1 MLSQYKGFPLADSI
15 NDPVVNVSSS
25 GNTNPLVLLDP
36 GLFIWTI
43 ITFIVL
49 LIVLG
54 KFAWQPLL
62 KALDDREGKIRNSL
76 DNADKARKEL
86 EQINAESEAMMAKAR
101 SEAQEIRVE
110 AKNAAEKLK
119 SEIKLQAE
127 NDAKKLHENAQK
139 QIKVDKEKVVSE
151 IKKEVVALTISISE
165 KMIKRNLTTDDN
177 KLFIED
183 SLENLREYEA

>member
-1 MLSQYKGFPLADSI
+1 M
-15 NDPVVNVSSS
+15 
-25 GNTNPLVLLDP
+25 
-36 GLFIWTI
+36 
-43 ITFIVL
+43 
-49 LIVLG
+49 
-54 KFAWQPLL
+54 
-62 KALDDREGKIRNSL
+62 
-76 DNADKARKEL
+76 
-86 EQINAESEAMMAKAR
+86 
-101 SEAQEIRVE
+101 
-110 AKNAAEKLK
+110 
-119 SEIKLQAE
+119 QAE

>member
-1 MLSQYKGFPLADSI
+1 MLSQYKGLPGTDSI
-15 NDPVVNVSSS
+15 NESAIAIISA

-49 LIVLG
+49 LMVLG
-54 KFAWQPLL
+54 KFAWGPLL
-62 KALDDREGKIRNSL
+62 KALDDRESKIRKSL
-76 DNADKARKEL
+76 DDADKARIEL
-86 EQINAESEAMMAKAR
+86 EQMSAESEEMISKAR
-101 SEAQEIRVE
+101 SDAQEIRVE
-110 AKNAAEKLK
+110 AKNSAEKLK

-139 QIKVDKEKVVSE
+139 QIKVEKEKVISE
-151 IKKEVVALTISISE
+151 IRKEVVALTVSISE
-165 KMIKRNLTTDDN
+165 KIIKRNLMTDDN

-183 SLENLREYEA
+183 SLKKLKEYEA

>member
-1 MLSQYKGFPLADSI
+1 MFSQYKSLPGTDSI
-15 NDPVVNVSSS
+15 NESAIAIISA

-49 LIVLG
+49 LTVLG
-54 KFAWQPLL
+54 KFAWGPLL
-62 KALDDREGKIRNSL
+62 KALDDRESKIRKSL
-76 DNADKARKEL
+76 DDADKARIEL
-86 EQINAESEAMMAKAR
+86 EQMSAESEEMISKAR
-101 SEAQEIRVE
+101 SDAQEIRVE
-110 AKNAAEKLK
+110 AKNSAEKLK

-139 QIKVDKEKVVSE
+139 QIKVEKEKVISE
-151 IKKEVVALTISISE
+151 IRKEVVALTVSISE
-165 KMIKRNLTTDDN
+165 KIIKRNLTTDDN

-183 SLENLREYEA
+183 SLKKLKEYEA